1 LIEVKE
7 KEIVLVSKE
16 GVSEGLAGYLSTYVK
31 LYNDSMETYSWMKE
45 KLNNTQK
52 SEWERTIKS
61 LREICMALDAGF
73 GPVTPPRNWAS
84 GQLFQ
89 YVAPIPQHVRDWID
103 KAGPI
108 FGLSRILIYDPNV
121 EHFKR
126 PKQTD
131 PLAVAFVDLAEDR
144 IFFEIGRWDI
154 DGDLKFIDV
163 RKDSRR
169 IAKTAESVRQVVN
182 IVDVYRHHRRDDFP
196 VKWGD
201 DGYYRN
207 LPQWSPTTI
216 APQWTSGATGGTAYE
231 YSTYGGHYGSINM
244 SSNASVSGVSRHLSN
259 SSFTNKLLGS
269 GTEWKS

>member
-7 KEIVLVSKE
+7 KEIVLVNRE
-16 GVSEGLAGYLSTYVK
+16 GVSEGLVDYLSTYVK

-45 KLNNTQK
+45 KLNTTQRN
-52 SEWERTIKS
+52 EWERTIKS

-103 KAGPI
+103 KAEPI
-108 FGLSRILIYDPNV
+108 FGLNRILIYDPNV

-163 RKDSRR
+163 RKDSKR
-169 IAKTAESVRQVVN
+169 ISKTAESVRQVVN
-182 IVDVYRHHRRDDFP
+182 IVDVYRHRRDDQ
-196 VKWGD
+196 KID
-201 DGYYRN
+201 DNGYYK
-207 LPQWSPTTI
+207 WTPT
-216 APQWTSGATGGTAYE
+216 AVPQWTLGAGSGTGYGYG
-231 YSTYGGHYGSINM
+231 TYGGHWN
-244 SSNASVSGVSRHLSN
+244 VSN
-259 SSFTNKLLGS
+259 SSLSFANRLLGS
-269 GTEWKS
+269 GSEWKS

>member
-7 KEIVLVSKE
+7 KEIVLVNKD
-16 GVSEGLAGYLSTYVK
+16 GVSEGLVDYLSTYVK
-31 LYNDSMETYSWMKE
+31 LYNDSVETYSWMKD

-61 LREICMALDAGF
+61 LREICLALDAGF

-103 KAGPI
+103 KAEPI
-108 FGLSRILIYDPNV
+108 FGLNRILIYDPNV

-163 RKDSRR
+163 RKDSKR
-169 IAKTAESVRQVVN
+169 ISKTAESVRQVVN
-182 IVDVYRHHRRDDFP
+182 IVDVYRHHRRDEF
-196 VKWGD
+196 D
-201 DGYYRN
+201 DGYYKWN
-207 LPQWSPTTI
+207 TPTV
-216 APQWTSGATGGTAYE
+216 PQWTSGAGSGTGYGQGI
-231 YSTYGGHYGSINM
+231 YSGGYYSI
-244 SSNASVSGVSRHLSN
+244 SNNSVST
-259 SSFTNKLLGS
+259 SFTNKLLGS
-269 GTEWKS
+269 GAEWKS

>member
-1 LIEVKE
+1 MIEVKE

-16 GVSEGLAGYLSTYVK
+16 GVSEGLADYLSTYVK

-103 KAGPI
+103 KAEPI
-108 FGLSRILIYDPNV
+108 FGLNRILIYDPNV

-131 PLAVAFVDLAEDR
+131 PLAVAFVDLAEDI

-182 IVDVYRHHRRDDFP
+182 IVDVYRHRGDEWNDGH
-196 VKWGD
+196 KWTKHYGES
-201 DGYYRN
+201 
-207 LPQWSPTTI
+207 PQWT
-216 APQWTSGATGGTAYE
+216 PQWTSGAGSGTGYGYGTYA
-231 YSTYGGHYGSINM
+231 GNHNAL
-244 SSNASVSGVSRHLSN
+244 SNSVSASVNDSGYKLN
-259 SSFTNKLLGS
+259 SSFTSKMLGS

>member
-1 LIEVKE
+1 MKLIEVKE
-7 KEIVLVSKE
+7 KEIVLVSKD
-16 GVSEGLAGYLSTYVK
+16 GVSEGLSDYLSTYVK

-45 KLNNTQK
+45 KLNTTQRN
-52 SEWERTIKS
+52 EWERTIKS

-103 KAGPI
+103 KAEPI
-108 FGLSRILIYDPNV
+108 FGLNRILIYDPNV

-163 RKDSRR
+163 RKDSKR
-169 IAKTAESVRQVVN
+169 ISKTAESVRQVVN
-182 IVDVYRHHRRDDFP
+182 IVDVYRNNERSD
-196 VKWGD
+196 KWQVDYNPITPQWISGSGSGTGYGYGIYSGG
-201 DGYYRN
+201 GYYGV
-207 LPQWSPTTI
+207 S
-216 APQWTSGATGGTAYE
+216 
-231 YSTYGGHYGSINM
+231 
-244 SSNASVSGVSRHLSN
+244 SSNN
-259 SSFTNKLLGS
+259 SANSAFTNKLLGS
-269 GTEWKS
+269 GSEWKS

>member
-1 LIEVKE
+1 MIEVKE
-7 KEIVLVSKE
+7 KEIVLVNKE
-16 GVSEGLAGYLSTYVK
+16 GVSEGLTGYLSTYIK
-31 LYNDSMETYSWMKE
+31 LYNDSQETYTWMKE
-45 KLNNTQK
+45 KLNGTQRN
-52 SEWERTIKS
+52 EWERTIKS
-61 LREICMALDAGF
+61 LGEICRALDAGF

-108 FGLSRILIYDPNV
+108 FGLNRILIYDPNV

-169 IAKTAESVRQVVN
+169 ISKTAESVRQVVN
-182 IVDVYRHHRRDDFP
+182 IVDVYRHHNDN
-196 VKWGD
+196 
-201 DGYYRN
+201 GYYK
-207 LPQWSPTTI
+207 WSPTVTV
-216 APQWTSGATGGTAYE
+216 PQWTSGAGGTANE
-231 YSTYGGHYGSINM
+231 YGTYGGHYGSVNVNSSSAANSINGM
-244 SSNASVSGVSRHLSN
+244 SYLSN
-259 SSFTNKLLGS
+259 SSFTSKMLGS

>member
-1 LIEVKE
+1 MIEVKE

-16 GVSEGLAGYLSTYVK
+16 GVSEGLSDYLSTYVK

-61 LREICMALDAGF
+61 LREICLALDAGF

-103 KAGPI
+103 KAEPI
-108 FGLSRILIYDPNV
+108 FGLNRILIYDPNV

-169 IAKTAESVRQVVN
+169 ISKTAESVRQVVN
-182 IVDVYRHHRRDDFP
+182 IVDVYRHHGETYD
-196 VKWGD
+196 KWH
-201 DGYYRN
+201 DGYTKHYDV
-207 LPQWSPTTI
+207 
-216 APQWTSGATGGTAYE
+216 PQWTSGAGSGTGYG
-231 YSTYGGHYGSINM
+231 TYGGNYNVL
-244 SSNASVSGVSRHLSN
+244 SNSASASVNDSGYRLN
-259 SSFTNKLLGS
+259 SSFTNKMLGS
-269 GTEWKS
+269 GKEWKS

>member
-1 LIEVKE
+1 MIEVKE

-16 GVSEGLAGYLSTYVK
+16 GVSEGLVDYLSTYVK

-103 KAGPI
+103 KAEPI
-108 FGLSRILIYDPNV
+108 FGLNRILIYDPNV

-182 IVDVYRHHRRDDFP
+182 IVDVYRHRGDEWNDGH
-196 VKWGD
+196 KWTKHYGES
-201 DGYYRN
+201 
-207 LPQWSPTTI
+207 PQWT
-216 APQWTSGATGGTAYE
+216 PQWTSGA
-231 YSTYGGHYGSINM
+231 
-244 SSNASVSGVSRHLSN
+244 
-259 SSFTNKLLGS
+259 GS
-269 GTEWKS
+269 GTGRWDHCGPGREGREV

>member
-1 LIEVKE
+1 MIEVKE

-16 GVSEGLAGYLSTYVK
+16 GVSEGLSDYLSTYVK

-61 LREICMALDAGF
+61 LREICLALDAGF

-103 KAGPI
+103 KAEPI
-108 FGLSRILIYDPNV
+108 FGLNRILIYDPNV

-169 IAKTAESVRQVVN
+169 ISKTAESVRQVVHL
-182 IVDVYRHHRRDDFP
+182 VDVYRHRDNNE
-196 VKWGD
+196 WN
-201 DGYYRN
+201 DGYKWTKNYGDS
-207 LPQWSPTTI
+207 PQWT
-216 APQWTSGATGGTAYE
+216 PQWTSGAGSGTGYGI
-231 YSTYGGHYGSINM
+231 YGGNYNVLN
-244 SSNASVSGVSRHLSN
+244 SSASARSDHMLN
-259 SSFTNKLLGS
+259 SSFASKMLGS
-269 GTEWKS
+269 GSEWKS

>member
-1 LIEVKE
+1 MIEVKE

-16 GVSEGLAGYLSTYVK
+16 GVSEGLTGYLSTYVK

-45 KLNNTQK
+45 KLNNAQK

-103 KAGPI
+103 KAEPI
-108 FGLSRILIYDPNV
+108 FGLNRILIYDPNV

-182 IVDVYRHHRRDDFP
+182 IVDVYRHHDNNWHDE
-196 VKWGD
+196 
-201 DGYYRN
+201 Y
-207 LPQWSPTTI
+207 PTV
-216 APQWTSGATGGTAYE
+216 PQWTSGAGSGTDYG
-231 YSTYGGHYGSINM
+231 YGSYGGSYNVLGNSA
-244 SSNASVSGVSRHLSN
+244 SASVNDSGYRLN
-259 SSFTNKLLGS
+259 SSFTSKMLGS
-269 GTEWKS
+269 GTEWKK

>member
-16 GVSEGLAGYLSTYVK
+16 GVSEGLTGYLSTYVK

-45 KLNNTQK
+45 KLNNAQK

-103 KAGPI
+103 KAEPI
-108 FGLSRILIYDPNV
+108 FGLNRILIYDPNV

-182 IVDVYRHHRRDDFP
+182 IVDVYRHHDNNWHDEY
-196 VKWGD
+196 K
-201 DGYYRN
+201 
-207 LPQWSPTTI
+207 QHPTV
-216 APQWTSGATGGTAYE
+216 PQWTTSGAGSGTGYGYG
-231 YSTYGGHYGSINM
+231 SYGGSYNVLGNSA
-244 SSNASVSGVSRHLSN
+244 SASVNDSGYRLN
-259 SSFTNKLLGS
+259 SSFTSKMLGS
-269 GTEWKS
+269 GTEWKK

>member
-1 LIEVKE
+1 MIEVKE
-7 KEIVLVSKE
+7 KEIVLVSKD
-16 GVSEGLAGYLSTYVK
+16 GVSEGLSDYLSTYVK

-45 KLNNTQK
+45 KLNNHQK

-89 YVAPIPQHVRDWID
+89 YVAPIPQYVRDWID
-103 KAGPI
+103 KAEPI
-108 FGLSRILIYDPNV
+108 FGLNRILIYDPNV

-163 RKDSRR
+163 RKDSKR
-169 IAKTAESVRQVVN
+169 ISKTAESVRQVVN
-182 IVDVYRHHRRDDFP
+182 IVDVYRHHNNE
-196 VKWGD
+196 WN
-201 DGYYRN
+201 DGYYK
-207 LPQWSPTTI
+207 QSPTWTPV
-216 APQWTSGATGGTAYE
+216 PQWTSGAGSGTGYG
-231 YSTYGGHYGSINM
+231 YSSYGGNHNVLNNSA
-244 SSNASVSGVSRHLSN
+244 SASVNDSGYRLN
-259 SSFTNKLLGS
+259 SSFTSKMLGS
-269 GTEWKS
+269 GREWKS